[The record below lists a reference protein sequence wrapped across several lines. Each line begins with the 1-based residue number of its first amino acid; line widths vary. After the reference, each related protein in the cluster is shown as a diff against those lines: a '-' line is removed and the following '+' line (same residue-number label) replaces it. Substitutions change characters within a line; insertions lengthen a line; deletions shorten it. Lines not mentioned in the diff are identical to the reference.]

1 MKLLVV
7 DDSELIRSRL
17 VGLIERIPGI
27 RQVAIAD
34 SLHQA
39 LYVGSYLQPDLI
51 VLDLNLPDGNAV
63 RIIPLLKRMRNGL
76 RIAVVTN
83 DANDFNRSRCLEAG
97 ADAFFDKSKEFES
110 AIAWAQHQAAGATGH
125 PSVHH

>member
-27 RQVAIAD
+27 QPVAIAD

-39 LYVGSYLQPDLI
+39 LYEGSYFQPDLI

-63 RIIPLLKRMRNGL
+63 RIIPLLKRMREGL
-76 RIAVVTN
+76 RIAVLTN
-83 DANDFNRSRCLEAG
+83 DANDYSRQRCAQAG
-97 ADAFFDKSKEFES
+97 ADWFFDKSTELEQLL
-110 AIAWAQHQAAGATGH
+110 ALLHEQAAATH
-125 PSVHH
+125 

>member
-27 RQVAIAD
+27 QPVAIAD

-39 LYVGSYLQPDLI
+39 LFVGSYFQPDLI
-51 VLDLNLPDGNAV
+51 VLDLNLPDGHAV
-63 RIIPLLKRMRNGL
+63 RIIPLLKRMREGL
-76 RIAVVTN
+76 RIAVLTN
-83 DANDFNRSRCLEAG
+83 DASDYSRQRCVQAG
-97 ADAFFDKSKEFES
+97 ADWFFDKSTEIEPLL
-110 AIAWAQHQAAGATGH
+110 ALLHEQAAATH
-125 PSVHH
+125 

>member
-34 SLHQA
+34 SLHQT
-39 LYVGSYLQPDLI
+39 LYVGSHFQPDLI

-63 RIIPLLKRMRNGL
+63 RIIPLLRRMRDGL
-76 RIAVVTN
+76 RIAVLTN
-83 DANDFNRSRCLEAG
+83 DANDYSRQCCAQAG
-97 ADAFFDKSKEFES
+97 VDWFFDKSTEFEQLL
-110 AIAWAQHQAAGATGH
+110 ALLREQAAATH
-125 PSVHH
+125 